1 MTARFAITL
10 IIFQYLYHNDT
21 EKVYSISKDDNF
33 LILKMG
39 KSFGATARGMKSE
52 TRFSTL

>member
-1 MTARFAITL
+1 MTARFTIIL

-21 EKVYSISKDDNF
+21 EKVYSISKDDHF

-39 KSFGATARGMKSE
+39 RALGQQQEA
-52 TRFSTL
+52 